1 MRQPWRRCHRRQ
13 MDGFKSFGAHCSDR
27 NSKACKQCTQSV
39 THSFPRRSQN
49 GDSQQKSRSR
59 RGVLYLLRR
68 TWRRLRAGK
77 PREVWACL
85 ALGVATA
92 YVVHRLIGWGRV
104 ASSQRRRRC
113 PKSLCMLHAPSQFCS
128 HQIAVHMLTLL
139 PILQLNVARRSSQSS
154 YHSSSSDDAIH
165 NKSVNNK
172 RQLG

>member
-1 MRQPWRRCHRRQ
+1 MTQRPNMRQPWRRCHRRQ

-85 ALGVATA
+85 ALGVAAA

-104 ASSQRRRRC
+104 ASSQRRRKC
-113 PKSLCMLHAPSQFCS
+113 PKSLHVAPPVLPTPSGRSHAHIVTYYTAQ
-128 HQIAVHMLTLL
+128 
-139 PILQLNVARRSSQSS
+139 RRPPVIPKFIPQQQQ
-154 YHSSSSDDAIH
+154 
-165 NKSVNNK
+165 
-172 RQLG
+172 R